1 MVKRLSNAGI
11 DEQRRILNRL
21 RRLAGQVRGLLA
33 MVQGHKPCEDILTQL
48 MAAKSALNQVGL
60 RVIAHTV
67 KTCGPEQR
75 DPDELVSDALTRFL
89 AYARPATDLVS
100 AQPTEI
106 ISPTAEPDAEPDAVA
121 APLLEALLDR
131 VAQLES
137 LVASDAPCEEALSAV
152 MDAKS
157 LLDRVSLHVIAHAM
171 HSCLAP
177 RPGATRGEVVDAAM
191 ETFLRYI
198 SCVR

>member
-1 MVKRLSNAGI
+1 VAKRLSNAGD

-33 MVQGHKPCEDILTQL
+33 MVQGHKPCDDILTQL

-75 DPDELVSDALTRFL
+75 GPDELVSDALTRFL
-89 AYARPATDLVS
+89 AYARPTADLVS
-100 AQPTEI
+100 AQPAEI
-106 ISPTAEPDAEPDAVA
+106 VSSDAEPAAVA
-121 APLLEALLDR
+121 VPLLEALLDR
-131 VAQLES
+131 VSQLES
-137 LVASDAPCEEALSAV
+137 LVAADAPCEEALSTV
-152 MDAKS
+152 MGAKS

-171 HSCLAP
+171 RSCLAP
-177 RPGATRGEVVDAAM
+177 RPDATRDEVVDAAM
-191 ETFLRYI
+191 DTFLRYI
-198 SCVR
+198 SCVS